1 MFFIFFNLSFSVNYM
16 HVFTITLH
24 QKIYFMKQI
33 ISFVAFLFFPIF
45 LFAQTVVSINI
56 NGSINPA
63 SAEYIHQSIEKAES
77 QKAECLLIHL
87 NTPGGLLNSTR
98 DIVSDFFKSTVPI
111 VVYVSQQGAH
121 AGSAGVFI
129 TMAANVAVM
138 APGTNI
144 GAAHPV
150 TMQGTTDTIMN
161 TKGTNDAAAFIRTI
175 AEKRHRNVK
184 WAEEAVRYSVAI
196 TEEEAIQDSVIDY
209 IANDDRELLVQL
221 DGKKIEVNGGTKIL
235 QTKNAGIQSSE
246 MGFFQKILNAIS
258 DPNISYILMMLG
270 FFGLIF
276 ELFNPGAIFPG
287 IAGVIFLVL
296 AFYSMSSMPVNYAGL
311 SLIIFGVLLFL
322 LEIKIVSHGLLTI
335 GGIISLLLGS
345 MFLFRRS
352 PTENIVAVSWGVII
366 STTIVTSLFFLF
378 IVGMGLKAQWLKPA
392 TGAHAMIGSKGEA
405 INLFDPDG
413 MIKINGEMWNA
424 ISLSGKISAGE
435 NVIVKE
441 IKDLTL
447 YVERV

>member
-1 MFFIFFNLSFSVNYM
+1 MKHLLLLAIICFLPTILFS
-16 HVFTITLH
+16 
-24 QKIYFMKQI
+24 
-33 ISFVAFLFFPIF
+33 
-45 LFAQTVVSINI
+45 QTVVSINI
-56 NGSINPA
+56 NGGINPA
-63 SAEYIHQSIEKAES
+63 SAEYIHQSVEKVEKE
-77 QKAECLLIHL
+77 KAECLLIHL

-98 DIVSDFFKSTVPI
+98 DIVTDFFKSTVPI
-111 VVYVSQQGAH
+111 IVYVSPSGAH

-129 TMAANVAVM
+129 TLAANIAVM

-150 TMQGTTDTIMN
+150 TMQGTVDSIMN

-175 AEKRHRNVK
+175 AEKRHRNVQ
-184 WAEEAVRYSVAI
+184 WAEEAVRYSVSI

-209 IANDDRELLVQL
+209 IANDDRELLVQIN
-221 DGKKIEVNGGTKIL
+221 GKKIEVNGGTKIL
-235 QTKNAGIQSSE
+235 NTKNATIQSGE
-246 MGFFQKILNAIS
+246 MGFFQKVLNGIS

-311 SLIIFGVLLFL
+311 SLIIFGIILFL

-335 GGIISLLLGS
+335 GGIISVLLGS
-345 MFLFRRS
+345 MFLFRQTS
-352 PTENIVAVSWGVII
+352 TESVTAVSRSII
-366 STTIVTSLFFLF
+366 FTTTAVTTLFFMF
-378 IVGMGLKAQWLKPA
+378 VVGMGLKAQRLKPV
-392 TGAHAMIGSKGEA
+392 TGNNALIGMIGNA
-405 INLFDPDG
+405 LTIIDPSG
-413 MIKINGEMWNA
+413 MVKVNGETWKA
-424 ISLSGKISAGE
+424 IALAGKVSEGE
-435 NVIVKE
+435 KIIVKE

-447 YVERV
+447 YVESVT

>member
-1 MFFIFFNLSFSVNYM
+1 MKHLLSLALYFFLPAILFS
-16 HVFTITLH
+16 
-24 QKIYFMKQI
+24 
-33 ISFVAFLFFPIF
+33 
-45 LFAQTVVSINI
+45 QTVVSINI
-56 NGSINPA
+56 NGGINPA
-63 SAEYIHQSIEKAES
+63 SAEYIHQSIEKAEKE
-77 QKAECLLIHL
+77 KAECLLIHL

-111 VVYVSQQGAH
+111 VVYVSPSGAH

-129 TMAANVAVM
+129 TMAANIAAM

-150 TMQGTTDTIMN
+150 TMQGTADSVMN

-175 AEKRHRNVK
+175 AEKRHRNVQ
-184 WAEEAVRYSVAI
+184 WAEEAVRYSVSI

-209 IANDDRELLVQL
+209 IANDDRELLVQI

-235 QTKNAGIQSSE
+235 QTKNASIQSSE
-246 MGFFQKILNAIS
+246 MGFFQKVLNAIS

-311 SLIIFGVLLFL
+311 SLIIFGIVLFL

-335 GGIISLLLGS
+335 GGIISVLLGS
-345 MFLFRRS
+345 MFLFRQTS
-352 PTENIVAVSWGVII
+352 TESVTAVSRSII
-366 STTIVTSLFFLF
+366 YTTTAITTLFFMF
-378 IVGMGLKAQWLKPA
+378 VVGMGLKAQRLKPV
-392 TGAHAMIGSKGEA
+392 TGNNALIGMTGDA
-405 INLFDPDG
+405 LTLIDPSG
-413 MIKINGEMWNA
+413 MVKVNGETWKA
-424 ISLSGKISAGE
+424 IALAGKVNEGE
-435 NVIVKE
+435 KIIVKE

-447 YVERV
+447 YVEAV

>member
-1 MFFIFFNLSFSVNYM
+1 MKHLLSLALYFFLPTILFS
-16 HVFTITLH
+16 
-24 QKIYFMKQI
+24 
-33 ISFVAFLFFPIF
+33 
-45 LFAQTVVSINI
+45 QTVVSINI
-56 NGSINPA
+56 NGGINPA
-63 SAEYIHQSIEKAES
+63 SAEYIHQSVEKAEKE
-77 QKAECLLIHL
+77 KAECLLIHL

-111 VVYVSQQGAH
+111 VVYVSPSGAH
-121 AGSAGVFI
+121 AGSAGVFL
-129 TMAANVAVM
+129 TLAANIAVM

-150 TMQGTTDTIMN
+150 TMQGTVDSIMN
-161 TKGTNDAAAFIRTI
+161 AKGTNDAAAFIRTI
-175 AEKRHRNVK
+175 AEKRHRNVQ
-184 WAEEAVRYSVAI
+184 WAEEAVRYSVSI

-209 IANDDRELLVQL
+209 IANDDRELLVQI
-221 DGKKIEVNGGTKIL
+221 DGKKIEVNGGAKIL
-235 QTKNAGIQSSE
+235 HTKNASIQSGE
-246 MGFFQKILNAIS
+246 MGFFQKVLNAIS

-311 SLIIFGVLLFL
+311 SLIIFGILLFL

-345 MFLFRRS
+345 MFLFRQTS
-352 PTENIVAVSWGVII
+352 TESVTAVSRSII
-366 STTIVTSLFFLF
+366 FTTTAVTTLFFMF
-378 IVGMGLKAQWLKPA
+378 VVGMGLKAQRLKPV
-392 TGAHAMIGSKGEA
+392 TGNNALIGMKGSA
-405 INLFDPDG
+405 LTIIDPSG
-413 MIKINGEMWNA
+413 MVKVNGETWKA
-424 ISLSGKISAGE
+424 IALTGKVSEGQKI
-435 NVIVKE
+435 IVKE

-447 YVERV
+447 YVEAVT

>member
-1 MFFIFFNLSFSVNYM
+1 
-16 HVFTITLH
+16 
-24 QKIYFMKQI
+24 
-33 ISFVAFLFFPIF
+33 
-45 LFAQTVVSINI
+45 
-56 NGSINPA
+56 
-63 SAEYIHQSIEKAES
+63 
-77 QKAECLLIHL
+77 
-87 NTPGGLLNSTR
+87 
-98 DIVSDFFKSTVPI
+98 
-111 VVYVSQQGAH
+111 
-121 AGSAGVFI
+121 
-129 TMAANVAVM
+129 
-138 APGTNI
+138 
-144 GAAHPV
+144 
-150 TMQGTTDTIMN
+150 
-161 TKGTNDAAAFIRTI
+161 
-175 AEKRHRNVK
+175 
-184 WAEEAVRYSVAI
+184 
-196 TEEEAIQDSVIDY
+196 
-209 IANDDRELLVQL
+209 
-221 DGKKIEVNGGTKIL
+221 
-235 QTKNAGIQSSE
+235 
-246 MGFFQKILNAIS
+246 
-258 DPNISYILMMLG
+258 
-270 FFGLIF
+270 
-276 ELFNPGAIFPG
+276 
-287 IAGVIFLVL
+287 
-296 AFYSMSSMPVNYAGL
+296 MSSMPVNYAGL

-405 INLFDPDG
+405 INLIDPDG

>member
-1 MFFIFFNLSFSVNYM
+1 MFS
-16 HVFTITLH
+16 TKKLH
-24 QKIYFMKQI
+24 QKIYFMKPI
-33 ISFVAFLFFPIF
+33 ISVIIFLFSPIF

-56 NGSINPA
+56 NGGINPA

-77 QKAECLLIHL
+77 EKAECLLIHL

-98 DIVSDFFKSTVPI
+98 DIVSDFFASTVPI
-111 VVYVSQQGAH
+111 IVYIYPSGAH

-129 TMAANVAVM
+129 TMAASVAAM

-150 TMQGTTDTIMN
+150 SMQGTTDTIMN
-161 TKGTNDAAAFIRTI
+161 TKGTNDAAAFIKTI
-175 AEKRHRNVK
+175 AEKRHRNAQ

-196 TEEEAIQDSVIDY
+196 TEEEAIQQNVIDY
-209 IANDDRELLVQL
+209 IANDDRELLMQV
-221 DGKKIEVNGGTKIL
+221 DGKSMEVNGGTKIL
-235 QTKNAGIQSSE
+235 HTKNASIQSDE
-246 MGFFQKILNAIS
+246 MGFFQKILNRIS

-270 FFGLIF
+270 FFGLVF

-311 SLIIFGVLLFL
+311 SLIIFGIILFL
-322 LEIKIVSHGLLTI
+322 LEIKIISHGLLTI
-335 GGIISLLLGS
+335 GGIISILLGS

-352 PTENIVAVSWGVII
+352 PTENIVAVSWSVII
-366 STTIVTSLFFLF
+366 TTTVVTSLFFIF
-378 IVGMGLKAQWLKPA
+378 IVGMGLKAQRLKPA
-392 TGAHAMIGSKGEA
+392 TGGHAMIGSKGEA
-405 INLFDPDG
+405 IDVIDPSG
-413 MIKINGEMWNA
+413 MVKINGEMWNA
-424 ISLSGKISAGE
+424 IALSGKINAGE
-435 NVIVKE
+435 NVIVRK

-447 YVERV
+447 FVEQA

>member
-1 MFFIFFNLSFSVNYM
+1 MKHLLSLAIIFFLPTILFS
-16 HVFTITLH
+16 
-24 QKIYFMKQI
+24 
-33 ISFVAFLFFPIF
+33 
-45 LFAQTVVSINI
+45 QTVVSINI
-56 NGSINPA
+56 NGGINPA
-63 SAEYIHQSIEKAES
+63 SAEYIHQSIERAEKEKA
-77 QKAECLLIHL
+77 QCLLIHL

-98 DIVSDFFKSTVPI
+98 DIVTDFFKSTVPI
-111 VVYVSQQGAH
+111 IVYVSPSGAH

-129 TMAANVAVM
+129 TLAANIAVM

-150 TMQGTTDTIMN
+150 TMQGTVDSIMN

-175 AEKRHRNVK
+175 AEKRHRNVQ
-184 WAEEAVRYSVAI
+184 WAEEAVRYSVSI

-209 IANDDRELLVQL
+209 IANDDRELLVQI

-235 QTKNAGIQSSE
+235 QTKNATIQSSE
-246 MGFFQKILNAIS
+246 MGFFQKVLNGIS

-311 SLIIFGVLLFL
+311 SLIIFGIILFL

-335 GGIISLLLGS
+335 GGIISVLLGS
-345 MFLFRRS
+345 MFLFRQTS
-352 PTENIVAVSWGVII
+352 TESVTAVSRSII
-366 STTIVTSLFFLF
+366 FTTTAVTTLFFMF
-378 IVGMGLKAQWLKPA
+378 VVGMGLKAQRLKPV
-392 TGAHAMIGSKGEA
+392 TGNNALIGMSGNA
-405 INLFDPDG
+405 LTIIDPSG
-413 MIKINGEMWNA
+413 MVKVNGETWKA
-424 ISLSGKISAGE
+424 IALSGKVNEGE
-435 NVIVKE
+435 KIIVKE

-447 YVERV
+447 YVEAV

>member
-1 MFFIFFNLSFSVNYM
+1 MKHLLLLAIICFLPTILFS
-16 HVFTITLH
+16 
-24 QKIYFMKQI
+24 
-33 ISFVAFLFFPIF
+33 
-45 LFAQTVVSINI
+45 QTVVSINI
-56 NGSINPA
+56 NGGINPA
-63 SAEYIHQSIEKAES
+63 SAEYIHQSVEKAEKE
-77 QKAECLLIHL
+77 KAECLLIHL

-98 DIVSDFFKSTVPI
+98 DIVTDFFKSTVPI
-111 VVYVSQQGAH
+111 IVYVSPSGAH

-129 TMAANVAVM
+129 TLAANIAVM

-150 TMQGTTDTIMN
+150 TMQGTVDSIMN

-175 AEKRHRNVK
+175 AEKRHRNVQ
-184 WAEEAVRYSVAI
+184 WAEEAVRYSVSI

-209 IANDDRELLVQL
+209 IANDDRELLVQIN
-221 DGKKIEVNGGTKIL
+221 GKKIEVNGGTKIL
-235 QTKNAGIQSSE
+235 NTKNATIQSGE
-246 MGFFQKILNAIS
+246 MGFFQKVLNGIS

-311 SLIIFGVLLFL
+311 SLIIFGIILFL

-335 GGIISLLLGS
+335 GGIISVLFGS
-345 MFLFRRS
+345 MFLFRQTY
-352 PTENIVAVSWGVII
+352 TESVTAVSRSII
-366 STTIVTSLFFLF
+366 FTTTAVTTLFFMF
-378 IVGMGLKAQWLKPA
+378 VVGMGLKAQRLKPV
-392 TGAHAMIGSKGEA
+392 TGNNALIGMIGNA
-405 INLFDPDG
+405 LTIIDPSG
-413 MIKINGEMWNA
+413 MVKVNGETWKA
-424 ISLSGKISAGE
+424 IALAGKVSEGE
-435 NVIVKE
+435 KIIVKE

-447 YVERV
+447 YVESVT

>member
-1 MFFIFFNLSFSVNYM
+1 MKHLLSLAIIFFLPTLLFS
-16 HVFTITLH
+16 
-24 QKIYFMKQI
+24 
-33 ISFVAFLFFPIF
+33 
-45 LFAQTVVSINI
+45 QTVVSINI
-56 NGSINPA
+56 NGGINPA
-63 SAEYIHQSIEKAES
+63 SAEYIHQSIKKAES

-111 VVYVSQQGAH
+111 VVYVSPSGAH

-129 TMAANVAVM
+129 TMAANVAAM

-150 TMQGTTDTIMN
+150 SMQGTTDTIMN

-196 TEEEAIQDSVIDY
+196 TDEEAIQDSVIDY
-209 IANDDRELLVQL
+209 IANDDRELLVQIN
-221 DGKKIEVNGGTKIL
+221 GQKMEVNGGIKIL
-235 QTKNAGIQSSE
+235 QTKNASIQSSD
-246 MGFFQKILNAIS
+246 MGFFQKVLDKIS

-276 ELFNPGAIFPG
+276 EMFNPGAIFPG
-287 IAGVIFLVL
+287 VAGVIFLVV

-311 SLIIFGVLLFL
+311 SLIIFGILLFL
-322 LEIKIVSHGLLTI
+322 LEIKIISHGILTI

-345 MFLFRRS
+345 MFLFRQS

-366 STTIVTSLFFLF
+366 STTLVTSLFFLF
-378 IVGMGLKAQWLKPA
+378 IVGMGLKAQALKPV
-392 TGAHAMIGSKGEA
+392 TGADSMIGSKGEA
-405 INLFDPDG
+405 MNLIDPAG
-413 MIKINGEMWNA
+413 MVKINGEMWKA
-424 ISLSGKISAGE
+424 VSISGKINAGE
-435 NVIVKE
+435 RVIVKE
-441 IKDLTL
+441 IRDLTL
-447 YVERV
+447 YIEQV